1 MKAADGRERLL
12 LVDDFNLC
20 RTFFAEGLRQS
31 PGFEVFEAAT
41 AEETLKQTE
50 RLRPDV
56 IILNISMRHCSGM
69 ALLQFIHRQFPDIG
83 LLAFSYLHHDHL
95 YAERAICAGA
105 AGYISV
111 DESGENLLEAVRQ
124 ITAGDVY
131 LSPPLRKKL
140 CAEPGLRG
148 REKESPFERL
158 SHREF
163 EVFCLTGHGHVPKRI
178 AELLKVSV
186 KTIETYRE
194 RIREKLGLTEGSE
207 LLYHATSFV
216 REQSLPPSTVLK
228 TGYPFID
235 TGASI

>member
-1 MKAADGRERLL
+1 MKRGDGGCRVL

-20 RTFFAEGLRQS
+20 RAFFAEGLRQNQ
-31 PGFEVFEAAT
+31 GIDVFEAAS
-41 AEETLKQTE
+41 AEAALEQAEKI
-50 RLRPDV
+50 RPDV
-56 IILNISMRHCSGM
+56 VLLNISMRHCSGM
-69 ALLQFIHRQFPDIG
+69 ALLQFIHRQFPDLG

-111 DESGENLLEAVRQ
+111 DESCANLLEAVKQ
-124 ITAGDVY
+124 VSSGDVY
-131 LSPPLRKKL
+131 LSPPLRKRL
-140 CAEPGLRG
+140 CADSGFST

-186 KTIETYRE
+186 KTVETYRE
-194 RIREKLGLTEGSE
+194 RIREKLGLTDGCE
-207 LLYHATSFV
+207 LLYHATGFI
-216 REQSLPPSTVLK
+216 REQSLPHPVALRTDD
-228 TGYPFID
+228 P
-235 TGASI
+235 A